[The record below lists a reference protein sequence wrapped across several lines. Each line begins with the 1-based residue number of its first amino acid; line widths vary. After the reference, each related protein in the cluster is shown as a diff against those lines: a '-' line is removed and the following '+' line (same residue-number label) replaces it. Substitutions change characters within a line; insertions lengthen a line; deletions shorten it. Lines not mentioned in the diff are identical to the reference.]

1 MSKRDNQLL
10 VGDML
15 EAAQKIRAY
24 CEGYTLETFLEDD
37 RTIDAVVRNFEIIG
51 EAANRAHPDFHAAN
65 PQIDWNSLRG
75 FRNRLVHEYFGV
87 DHEIVWQIIETE
99 LNELIDDLERL
110 V

>member
-1 MSKRDNQLL
+1 MSKRNDQLL

-15 EAAQKIRAY
+15 EAARKIRSY
-24 CEGYTLETFLEDD
+24 CNGFSMEQFLDDD

-51 EAANRAHPDFHAAN
+51 EAANRVHPDFRAAN
-65 PQIDWNSLRG
+65 PQIDWDTLRG
-75 FRNRLVHEYFGV
+75 FRNRLIHEYFGV

-99 LNELIDDLERL
+99 LNDFIDDLERL